1 MSEERDTPADL
12 DPLARI
18 LVEQVKKQHPLG
30 RNNHRV
36 EDARPVSVRAAGTG
50 VLYSDAKF
58 LRIFNPSD

>member
-50 VLYSDAKF
+50 VL
-58 LRIFNPSD
+58 